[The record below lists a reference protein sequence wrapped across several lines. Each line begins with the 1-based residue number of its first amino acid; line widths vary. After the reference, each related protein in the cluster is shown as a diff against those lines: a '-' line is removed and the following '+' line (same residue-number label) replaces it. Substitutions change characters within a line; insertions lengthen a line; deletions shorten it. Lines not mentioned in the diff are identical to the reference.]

1 MFQFIAVA
9 HPFKGEV
16 FFRCGQ
22 HPTMSDPPR
31 LVTTELFPTVSRT
44 SLRQTVP
51 AYTVSTAPHTHKGAS
66 MNGEFIG
73 LIAVIMSLGIPM
85 AAMYTYFRVRKL
97 RTEERLA
104 AIARGVDVPMVAE
117 LPEASRSRRYGI
129 LLTSGAVGF
138 IIAMGMIATIERDPE
153 TWTAAAVAV
162 IPLAIGIGY
171 FLDSSLIRRDLRS
184 AS

>member
-1 MFQFIAVA
+1 MN
-9 HPFKGEV
+9 
-16 FFRCGQ
+16 
-22 HPTMSDPPR
+22 SD
-31 LVTTELFPTVSRT
+31 L
-44 SLRQTVP
+44 
-51 AYTVSTAPHTHKGAS
+51 
-66 MNGEFIG
+66 IG

-117 LPEASRSRRYGI
+117 LPESSRSRRYGI

-138 IIAMGMIATIERDPE
+138 IIAMGLIATIEHERD

-171 FLDSSLIRRDLRS
+171 FLDSNLIRRDLHS